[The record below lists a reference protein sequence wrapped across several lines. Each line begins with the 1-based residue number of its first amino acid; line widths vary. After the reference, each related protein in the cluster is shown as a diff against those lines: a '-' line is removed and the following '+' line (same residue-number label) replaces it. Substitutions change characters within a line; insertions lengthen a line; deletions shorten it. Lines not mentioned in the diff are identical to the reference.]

1 MSKSYKVK
9 DLGIIRYLWTV
20 IAFLGYMAYAPFF
33 IKGVLKKSGDE
44 RENYIKFH
52 VGRWGRRAFSFIGS
66 KVHVMGYENIPKKGP
81 YIIVSNHRS
90 MLDINLI
97 QGYINAHAGFIAK
110 KELGKFFTIGDFLKI
125 LGGELIDRDNP
136 RDAVM
141 AIDRIVDKMRHD
153 EQVIALFPEGTRSI
167 DGKIQD
173 FKAGSMKI
181 MAKAKVPI
189 LPIVIS
195 GTERSMPKGSIYIKR
210 ADIYLSIMPVVK
222 PEEFDEMSSKE
233 LATFLKDLL
242 AVNLK
247 KIEGGESLERGKSK
261 RIGL

>member
-1 MSKSYKVK
+1 M
-9 DLGIIRYLWTV
+9 
-20 IAFLGYMAYAPFF
+20 IAFLGYMIYAPFF

-44 RENYIKFH
+44 RENYIKIH

-66 KVHVMGYENIPKKGP
+66 KVHVIGYENIPEKGP

-110 KELGKFFTIGDFLKI
+110 KELVKFFKISDFLKI

-141 AIDRIVDKMRHD
+141 AIDRMIDKMKND
-153 EQVIALFPEGTRSI
+153 KQVVALFPEGTRSI
-167 DGKIQD
+167 DGKIHE

-181 MAKAKVPI
+181 VTKAKVPI
-189 LPIVIS
+189 LPIVVS
-195 GTERSMPKGSIYIKR
+195 GTDLSMPKGSIYIKK
-210 ADIYLSIMPVVK
+210 ADVYLYIMPVVE
-222 PEEFDEMSSKE
+222 PEEFGKMDSKE
-233 LATFLKDLL
+233 LAVFLKDLL
-242 AVNLK
+242 TVNLQ
-247 KIEGGESLERGKSK
+247 KIEGGDLFERVKSK
-261 RIGL
+261 GIGL